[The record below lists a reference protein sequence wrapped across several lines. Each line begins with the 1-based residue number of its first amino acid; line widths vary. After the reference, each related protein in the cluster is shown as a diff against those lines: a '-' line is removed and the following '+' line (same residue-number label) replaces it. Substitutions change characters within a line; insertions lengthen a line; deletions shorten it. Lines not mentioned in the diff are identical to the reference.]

1 MDSTM
6 KSYPR
11 SSVLVA
17 TDSAC
22 NYQRAA
28 ILGNDNTIP
37 RNNG

>member
-11 SSVLVA
+11 STVLVS

-28 ILGNDNTIP
+28 ILGSDITIP
-37 RNNG
+37 RNDG